1 MFRELVFRALA
12 LPENSRDF
20 DAVKHIQQLQ
30 ARVALLEDENRNLTY
45 LLRDFQ
51 TGVVHLS

>member
-20 DAVKHIQQLQ
+20 DAVTQIKQLQ
-30 ARVALLEDENRNLTY
+30 ARVALLEDENRSLQGE
-45 LLRDFQ
+45 LAFRC
-51 TGVVHLS
+51 GVVRW